1 MTAAAPPNTPA
12 SATLSEG
19 STLAL
24 PDQNALCDLHGASRT
39 NAAGSQAQRGQLVA
53 QPSSTR
59 TALRA
64 ISSVKLTSKEVSA
77 LLKNK
82 KENTGGREY

>member
-1 MTAAAPPNTPA
+1 M
-12 SATLSEG
+12 
-19 STLAL
+19 L

-77 LLKNK
+77 LLKNVK
-82 KENTGGREY
+82 RNHRESSVRLKEDTTSD